1 MSRPRLAL
9 LSALT
14 LLLTLLTLPA
24 TAAPTTYELENSTR
38 SGGAVVE
45 TNHAGYSGTGFI
57 GGFTDPNKGTAA
69 IGLSVSA
76 TAGPSTL
83 TLRYANGTGSP
94 KTLSLYLGATRLRQL
109 TLPPTANWDT
119 WGTTVESV
127 TLAAG
132 NNTISY
138 RFDTTDS
145 GNVNLDRVVVDSAPA
160 PADGVHEAESA
171 ALSGGAV
178 AQSDH
183 PGYTGTGFVGG
194 YTDAT
199 KGTAATTFTVPATAG
214 LKTLTLRYANGTGT
228 AMTLSLYVAG
238 TRLRQI
244 TLPATA
250 NWDTWGTAPESVTLV
265 AGSNN
270 IAYRFDSTDSG
281 NVNLDSLTVT
291 DATEPPP
298 SGGPALENAFLSG
311 GATAATS
318 IAGYAGTGYI
328 TGFATVGA
336 RAIRTVN
343 VTAAGA
349 ATTTLRYNNS
359 TGSTKTLSTYANGVK
374 AAQLSL
380 PATTGWA
387 TVTQSLTLRAGL
399 NLIGYQYDTGDSGNV
414 ELDDLAVTGSANL
427 ATRGAT
433 VPYTEYEAENASMN
447 GVTIGPDRTYRTVA
461 SESSGRRAV
470 RLDNAGKYVDFTL
483 TKPTNS
489 LVVRYSI
496 PDNAAGT
503 GITAPLGIYT
513 GGSKVKDLQLTSAYS
528 WVYGNYPFPN
538 DPGLGGGHRF
548 YDEARTTL
556 PSYPAGTVL
565 RLQNDTSTPITIDLI
580 DTEVVAPAYVVPA
593 NSVDLTAYG
602 AVSGGGDDTAA
613 FNSAISAAKSAGK
626 TLWIP
631 SGTFDLT
638 ARVNVDNVTV
648 RGAGMWY
655 STIRGN
661 AGRGGLFATGSN
673 VQLADFTFAGDV
685 RYRDP
690 DGQVTTDSAIEGNF
704 GTGSLI
710 HNVWIE
716 HSKTGIWANSG
727 TDGLYIVGVR
737 IRDQFA
743 DGLNLNTFSGDG
755 SPVRNARVDQSVFRN
770 TGDDAMAMWSFNS
783 AVSDCAFTF
792 NTATLPALA
801 NTAAI
806 YGGVNNRIEDNLLS
820 DTVYT
825 ASGITLSTWHSAQPF
840 GGTTVVQRNTIT
852 RAGGFNTDWNSS
864 QGGLWLYAEARE
876 ITAPIL
882 IKDVDI
888 IDSTY
893 QGILMSWQKTVSNI
907 TFDHVKV
914 QNTGTYGID
923 VQVAGSGSFS
933 YVTVSGTPSGGLNNT
948 AGFVLNRG
956 SGNSGF

>member
-1 MSRPRLAL
+1 MAI
-9 LSALT
+9 
-14 LLLTLLTLPA
+14 PA
-24 TAAPTTYELENSTR
+24 AAAPVTYELENGTR
-38 SGGAVVE
+38 SGGAAVE
-45 TNHAGYSGTGFI
+45 TDHPGYSGTGFI
-57 GGFTDPNKGTAA
+57 GGFTDGNKGTAA
-69 IGLSVSA
+69 VTTTVSA
-76 TAGPSTL
+76 SAGP
-83 TLRYANGTGSP
+83 A
-94 KTLSLYLGATRLRQL
+94 
-109 TLPPTANWDT
+109 
-119 WGTTVESV
+119 
-127 TLAAG
+127 
-132 NNTISY
+132 
-138 RFDTTDS
+138 
-145 GNVNLDRVVVDSAPA
+145 
-160 PADGVHEAESA
+160 
-171 ALSGGAV
+171 
-178 AQSDH
+178 
-183 PGYTGTGFVGG
+183 
-194 YTDAT
+194 
-199 KGTAATTFTVPATAG
+199 
-214 LKTLTLRYANGTGT
+214 TLTLRYANGTGT
-228 AMTLSLYVAG
+228 AKTLSLYVAG
-238 TRLRQI
+238 IRLRQI

-250 NWDTWGTAPESVTLV
+250 NWDTWGTTSEAVTLV
-265 AGSNN
+265 AGSNS
-270 IAYRFDSTDSG
+270 ISYRFDTADSG
-281 NVNLDSLTVT
+281 NVNLDNVT
-291 DATEPPP
+291 ITEATEPPP

-311 GATAATS
+311 GTSAATS
-318 IAGYAGTGYI
+318 IAGYAGTGYV
-328 TGFATVGA
+328 TGFTAMGA

-349 ATTTLRYNNS
+349 ATATLRYNNS
-359 TGSTKTLSTYANGVK
+359 TGSTKTLSTYANGIK
-374 AAQLSL
+374 AGRLSL
-380 PATTGWA
+380 PATSGWA
-387 TVTQSLTLRAGL
+387 TVQQSLTLRAGL
-399 NLIGYQYDTGDSGNV
+399 NLIGYQYDSGDSGNV
-414 ELDDLAVTGSANL
+414 ELDDLAVAGSASL
-427 ATRGAT
+427 AARGAT
-433 VPYTEYEAENASMN
+433 VAYTSYEAENASTN
-447 GVTIGPDRTYRTVA
+447 GVAIGPDRTYRTVA

-470 RLDNAGKYVDFTL
+470 RLDNARKYVDFTL

-496 PDNAAGT
+496 PDNAGGT

-513 GGSKVKDLQLTSAYS
+513 GGSKVKDLSLTSAYS
-528 WVYGNYPFPN
+528 WVYGSYPFPN

-580 DTEVVAPAYVVPA
+580 DTEVVAPAYTIPA
-593 NSVDLTAYG
+593 NSVELTAYG

-631 SGTFDLT
+631 AGTFDLT
-638 ARVNVDNVTV
+638 ARVNVDNVTI

-655 STIRGN
+655 STIRGT

-704 GTGSLI
+704 GTGSLV

-716 HSKTGIWANSG
+716 HSKTGLWANSG
-727 TDGLYIVGVR
+727 TNGLYIVGVR
-737 IRDQFA
+737 VRDMFA

-755 SPVRNARVDQSVFRN
+755 SPVRNTRVDQSVFRN

-792 NTATLPALA
+792 NTAALPTLA

-806 YGGVNNRIEDNLLS
+806 YGGANNRIEDNLLS

-840 GGTTVVQRNTIT
+840 AGTTVVQRNTIT

-864 QGGLWLYAEARE
+864 QGGLWIYAEARE

-923 VQVAGSGSFS
+923 LQVAGSGTFT
-933 YVTVSGTPSGGLNNT
+933 YVTVSGAASGGLSNT
-948 AGFVLNRG
+948 AGFTLDRG
-956 SGNSGF
+956 AGNSGF